1 MKKNKK
7 SNNNKFS
14 IVIILLIFIIVS
26 SPAVFATS
34 SFKKINSDYNIT
46 GNPVKLNDGKI
57 LFTGGIKN
65 LIFDPKS
72 DNFQEIE
79 KPNSISLYKGV
90 VLKDGKVLFVGAVT
104 EYPIIAEIEK
114 LFAADFEREEI
125 SKTVLERPV
134 GVSIKDYR
142 DQQKKAAWDKYLGL
156 TYEEREKIFMP
167 YLEKNPEILKKYN
180 RMIDTYKNSMYG
192 QLYDPVTNTW
202 SRTGKINVRRKAH
215 NLYLLNDGKVLIIG
229 GITPRKENLKI
240 GIDDKSMGERASKIE
255 IYDPK
260 SKSFEL
266 KDNTKEFGFFMLLDG
281 TVLKDNRVFLL
292 FRDGTYM
299 FYDPQTNTY
308 SEYKKIPYPI
318 KKHIILSNKKL
329 LIFSSPYRSALSETN
344 IDKIILFDINK
355 EEYKE
360 YDALFAE
367 SRGGNSNFIF
377 DVAEL
382 KDGNVLVIGGEKNI
396 EKRKR
401 IGDRIEATNSAEI
414 INPMNGTSIKL
425 LKMNYPRVNSY
436 SIVLDDG
443 RVLIFDRNNKP
454 ELYVP

>member
-104 EYPIIAEIEK
+104 EYPITAEIEK

-167 YLEKNPEILKKYN
+167 YLEKNPEI
-180 RMIDTYKNSMYG
+180 
-192 QLYDPVTNTW
+192 
-202 SRTGKINVRRKAH
+202 
-215 NLYLLNDGKVLIIG
+215 
-229 GITPRKENLKI
+229 
-240 GIDDKSMGERASKIE
+240 
-255 IYDPK
+255 
-260 SKSFEL
+260 
-266 KDNTKEFGFFMLLDG
+266 
-281 TVLKDNRVFLL
+281 
-292 FRDGTYM
+292 
-299 FYDPQTNTY
+299 
-308 SEYKKIPYPI
+308 
-318 KKHIILSNKKL
+318 
-329 LIFSSPYRSALSETN
+329 
-344 IDKIILFDINK
+344 
-355 EEYKE
+355 
-360 YDALFAE
+360 
-367 SRGGNSNFIF
+367 
-377 DVAEL
+377 
-382 KDGNVLVIGGEKNI
+382 
-396 EKRKR
+396 
-401 IGDRIEATNSAEI
+401 
-414 INPMNGTSIKL
+414 
-425 LKMNYPRVNSY
+425 
-436 SIVLDDG
+436 
-443 RVLIFDRNNKP
+443 
-454 ELYVP
+454 